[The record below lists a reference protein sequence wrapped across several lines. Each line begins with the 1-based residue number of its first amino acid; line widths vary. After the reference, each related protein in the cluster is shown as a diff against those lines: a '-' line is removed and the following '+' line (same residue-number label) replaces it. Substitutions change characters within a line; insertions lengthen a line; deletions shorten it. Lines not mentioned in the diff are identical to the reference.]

1 MNEQLNQVA
10 AWVQQFPFWED
21 QSLSVDTTPPKP
33 GTCGLFP
40 IGETEVSRKE
50 DVLGNTH
57 CRYRQEYLLRRVAL
71 RGENAA
77 IWLMSFGRW
86 ARTAAPPAIGKDC
99 VARAARGRL
108 LTSVNTGIATYEIKI
123 SMEYTEVI

>member
-1 MNEQLNQVA
+1 MNEQLNLVA
-10 AWVQQFPFWED
+10 AWVQQFPLWGG
-21 QSLSVDTTPPKP
+21 QALAVDTTPPKP

-50 DVLGNTH
+50 DVLGNIV

-77 IWLMSFGRW
+77 GWLMSFGRW
-86 ARTAAPPAIGKDC
+86 ARTAQPPAIGKDC
-99 VARAARGRL
+99 VARATRGRL

-123 SMEYTEVI
+123 SIEYTEEI